1 MVRPKTPLLI
11 VDVTR
16 DPSAT
21 APTNSVIQA
30 RRPACHILSVRAATD
45 VAYELATSLAPF
57 DAEEKTKAIVVIAKI
72 QLYFSRAGAIFLKDE
87 IAEDAVLWC

>member
-1 MVRPKTPLLI
+1 M
-11 VDVTR
+11 
-16 DPSAT
+16 
-21 APTNSVIQA
+21 
-30 RRPACHILSVRAATD
+30 
-45 VAYELATSLAPF
+45 AYELATSLAPF